1 MESLVEQY
9 IAKRFMEENEIL
21 IFKKKLVDDK
31 NKQHCKIFSEFLKSA
46 EEYFEIDY
54 KGEGVF
60 KKKYLI
66 CGADFGK
73 KCFGKNEIFV
83 IFVFN

>member
-1 MESLVEQY
+1 
-9 IAKRFMEENEIL
+9 MEENEIL

-73 KCFGKNEIFV
+73 KIVWEERDICDFCIQLIEKKSINCK
-83 IFVFN
+83 